1 MTLTQTPVAE
11 PVETNQAIQE
21 STTGDVRLRM
31 SYEEFLAKID
41 ASKQAEWVDGEAIIF
56 KPPTTRHQRLVLFLA
71 TLLEIFVQQFRL
83 GTLLV
88 APFEMKVTAESN
100 TREPDILFVANEHLD
115 RLTEKKLAGAAD
127 LVVEVIST
135 SSVYRDRS
143 DKFDEYEA
151 AGVREYWLVDARPGR
166 ENASFWVLDE
176 TGKYR
181 AGFVDENDVY
191 RSTAIPGFWLNGG
204 WLRTEE
210 QPSPIVAFAEIAG
223 LPETVIE
230 QLRRV
235 QIASQ

>member
-11 PVETNQAIQE
+11 PVETMAPEQE
-21 STTGDVRLRM
+21 NDGDIRRRM
-31 SYEEFLAKID
+31 SYEEYLTQID
-41 ASKQAEWVDGEAIIF
+41 ESKQAEWVDGEAIIF
-56 KPPTTRHQRLVLFLA
+56 MPPTMRHQQIVGFLYS
-71 TLLEIFVQQFRL
+71 LLLSFVQHFRL
-83 GTLLV
+83 GEVIV

-100 TREPDILFVANEHLD
+100 AREPDILFVSNEHLD
-115 RLTEKKLAGAAD
+115 RLTEKKLEGPAD

-151 AGVREYWLVDARPGR
+151 AGVREYWMVDARPGK

-176 TGKYR
+176 MGRYR
-181 AGFVDENDVY
+181 AGVVDEDDIY
-191 RSTAIPGFWLNGG
+191 RSTVIPGFWLNVG

-210 QPSPIVAFAEIAG
+210 QPSPILAFAEIAG
-223 LPETVIE
+223 LPEEVIE

-235 QIASQ
+235 QPDQ

>member
-1 MTLTQTPVAE
+1 MTLTQIPVAE

-31 SYEEFLAKID
+31 SYEEFVAKID
-41 ASKQAEWVDGEAIIF
+41 ESKHAEWVDGEAIIF
-56 KPPTTRHQRLVLFLA
+56 MPPTMRHQRLVIFLA

-100 TREPDILFVANEHLD
+100 SREPDILFVAHEHLD
-115 RLTEKKLAGAAD
+115 RLTEKKLEGPAD

-151 AGVREYWLVDARPGR
+151 AGVREYWLVDARPGK
-166 ENASFWVLDE
+166 ENANFWVLDE
-176 TGKYR
+176 TGRYR
-181 AGFVDENDVY
+181 AGVVDEDDIY
-191 RSTAIPGFWLNGG
+191 RSTVLPGFWLNVE

-223 LPETVIE
+223 LPEEVID

-235 QIASQ
+235 QPDQ